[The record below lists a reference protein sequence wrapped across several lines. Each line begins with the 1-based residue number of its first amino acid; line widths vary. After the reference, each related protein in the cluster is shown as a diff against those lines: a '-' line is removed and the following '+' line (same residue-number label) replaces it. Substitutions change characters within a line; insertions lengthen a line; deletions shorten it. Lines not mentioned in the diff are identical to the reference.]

1 MFGHPIPRLTAWS
14 ISSASSVSSSSR
26 CSRARLI
33 RSSTFAAGSRAIRSA
48 GLDGA
53 AGPLARSSGRGLIAF
68 ASRRLDLLTPPSIR
82 PGCDNS
88 DRPRACR
95 ARRCDNIAGMAWGEV
110 ELEPEVSEWL
120 EGLDDQR
127 WAQAMFHLD
136 LLEDRGVLLGEPYTR
151 QLSGKLREL
160 RFYCGGDRVRI
171 SYWIAPGRRI
181 IMLTVFTKTR
191 MRETAEIARAAAAM
205 ARCQREGHT
214 AVEDEEG

>member
-1 MFGHPIPRLTAWS
+1 MSG
-14 ISSASSVSSSSR
+14 
-26 CSRARLI
+26 
-33 RSSTFAAGSRAIRSA
+33 RAITSLVWPGARWNSSLRSA
-48 GLDGA
+48 NGLEG
-53 AGPLARSSGRGLIAF
+53 
-68 ASRRLDLLTPPSIR
+68 
-82 PGCDNS
+82 
-88 DRPRACR
+88 
-95 ARRCDNIAGMAWGEV
+95 
-110 ELEPEVSEWL
+110 L

-136 LLEDRGVLLGEPYTR
+136 LPEDHGVLLGEPYTR

-214 AVEDEEG
+214 ADEDEEG